1 MPQLVAERQRRQ
13 KVRLVV
19 GQRHREQLV
28 VVGAE
33 TAVEDP
39 LRRRAFGRRVF
50 SLVAHDVTVA
60 DGDARVDCAMVS
72 AVEKR
77 HFYE

>member
-1 MPQLVAERQRRQ
+1 M
-13 KVRLVV
+13 
-19 GQRHREQLV
+19 
-28 VVGAE
+28 VGAE
-33 TAVEDP
+33 TAVEHP
-39 LRRRAFGRRVF
+39 PGRSASVRRVF
-50 SLVAHDVTVA
+50 PLVAHDVTVA